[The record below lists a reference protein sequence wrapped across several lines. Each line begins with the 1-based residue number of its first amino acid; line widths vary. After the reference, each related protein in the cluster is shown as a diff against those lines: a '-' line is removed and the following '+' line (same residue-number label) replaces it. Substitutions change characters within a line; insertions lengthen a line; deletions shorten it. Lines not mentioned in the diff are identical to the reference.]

1 MKRYLALLL
10 ALVLLLCTGCPMQ
23 PEAVPSAAATIA
35 PETDAPTTVA
45 ATAEPATE
53 PTTEPA
59 TEPATVPA
67 TVPETVPVIAQ
78 ADIHSLTA
86 LYGFVYDLTN
96 ETLLYTHGD
105 QQAERTPASLTKLL
119 TICTALEYLD
129 PATEITAGVET
140 TWIDPLSSVASVK
153 EGCRLTVE
161 QLVQGMMM
169 QSGNDAAYALAVAA
183 GKAIAGGEEFTPE
196 EYLQVFMNYMNR
208 RAGERG
214 LKNTFFVTPDG
225 TTAPEHHTTPEDL
238 LLIAKQALENPLI
251 RKYAA
256 CPQAQVVFASGEELL
271 WVNTNWMLH
280 PESDFHC
287 PDAIGLKTGYTSAA
301 GNCMVGAFQHE
312 GRELLICV
320 LGCPT
325 TIDRFRDILQLYDIY
340 KNNPVGELN

>member
-1 MKRYLALLL
+1 
-10 ALVLLLCTGCPMQ
+10 
-23 PEAVPSAAATIA
+23 
-35 PETDAPTTVA
+35 VA
-45 ATAEPATE
+45 E
-53 PTTEPA
+53 
-59 TEPATVPA
+59 
-67 TVPETVPVIAQ
+67 

-140 TWIDPLSSVASVK
+140 TWIDPLSSVAGVK
-153 EGCRLTVE
+153 EGYRLTVE

-169 QSGNDAAYALAVAA
+169 KSGNDTAYALAVAA
-183 GKAIAGGEEFTPE
+183 GKAIAGGEEFTQE

-208 RAGERG
+208 RAVEQG

-225 TTAPEHHTTPEDL
+225 TTAPDHHTTPEDL
-238 LLIAKQALENPLI
+238 LRIAKMALKDPLI
-251 RKYAA
+251 RQYAA
-256 CPQAQVVFASGEELL
+256 CPQAPVTFSGGEELL

-280 PESDFHC
+280 PESDFYC
-287 PDAIGLKTGYTSAA
+287 PDARGLKTGYTSAA
-301 GNCMVGAFQHE
+301 GNCMLALFDNG
-312 GRELLICV
+312 GREMLICV

-325 TIDRFRDILQLYDIY
+325 TIDRFRDILYLYDHY
-340 KNNPVGELN
+340 KNKPAGE